1 MINENPLIL
10 FVGRSA
16 SGKTTIAN
24 MLEENHDF
32 KQVQSYTTRPP
43 RFEGE
48 PGHIFVSKEDFPK
61 EEDIVAYTM
70 YNGYEYCATLEQVQ
84 EADIY
89 VVDVDGVETI
99 LENKDRIGRDIHII
113 YFDCNVAVRIGRML
127 ERGSTD
133 RQIIERLRF
142 DESFDWVPAL
152 RELTRKFD
160 LPGMWHIWHIH
171 YIEAY
176 NSLDA
181 VYLQVIG
188 KINMIYDYANY
199 GIAD

>member
-1 MINENPLIL
+1 MVNETPLIL
-10 FVGRSA
+10 FVGKSA
-16 SGKTTIAN
+16 SGKTTIAK
-24 MLEENHDF
+24 MLEGRHNLV
-32 KQVQSYTTRPP
+32 QVQSYTTRPP

-48 PGHIFVSKEDFPK
+48 PGHIFVSEEDFPN

-99 LENKDRIGRDIHII
+99 LENYDRIGRDIHIV
-113 YFDCNVAVRIGRML
+113 YFDCNVATRIGRML

-142 DESFDWVPAL
+142 DESFDWAISL
-152 RELTRKFD
+152 RQLVKNLD
-160 LPGMWHIWHIH
+160 LPTMWHMWHIH
-171 YIEAY
+171 YVEAG

-181 VYLQVIG
+181 VYLEVIG
-188 KINMIYDYANY
+188 KINMIYNY
-199 GIAD
+199 SNYDIAD